1 VTSSRSYAAAE
12 VKAAPG
18 HVRQA
23 AENVPEEADR
33 IRSEPGFRHL
43 AHLGLGARAVI
54 YALLVFLVADIA
66 LFRSAP
72 AQPSGS
78 GALAE
83 IGRQPGGAALLAV
96 LAVGLACYACWRI
109 TQALS
114 RKGDENE
121 EQSVLERLGRAA
133 VGLLYLGL
141 CAQAVSLAFG
151 SGDGG
156 GGTSRPQP
164 LVASVLRWPVGP
176 FWVGLVGAGLAIGG
190 LSLLVW
196 GFVHDY
202 SQVLDTDRARGAT
215 FQLARATGMAGNA
228 ARGLL
233 VALVSV
239 YLLEAAATDKPSRA
253 KGAGQALSSFDRMPA
268 GPALLLIAAF
278 GLACFAVHSLLEAIY
293 RQV

>member
-1 VTSSRSYAAAE
+1 M
-12 VKAAPG
+12 
-18 HVRQA
+18 
-23 AENVPEEADR
+23 EADR
-33 IRSEPGFRHL
+33 IRTEPGFRHL

-66 LFRSAP
+66 LSRSAP

-83 IGRQPGGAALLAV
+83 IGKQPGGAALLAV

-114 RKGDENE
+114 QKGDEGE
-121 EQSVLERLGRAA
+121 AQSVLERLGRAA

-141 CAQAVSLAFG
+141 CAQAVSLAVG
-151 SGDGG
+151 SGGGGG

-164 LVASVLRWPVGP
+164 FVASVLRWPVGP

-196 GFVHDY
+196 GLVHDY
-202 SQVLDTDRARGAT
+202 SRALDTDPARGPA
-215 FQLARATGMAGNA
+215 FQVARATGMAGNA

-253 KGAGQALSSFDRMPA
+253 KGAGQALSSFDRTPA
-268 GPALLLIAAF
+268 GPALLLVAAF
-278 GLACFAVHSLLEAIY
+278 GLACFAVYSLFEARY
-293 RQV
+293 RRV